1 MHGPVVLV
9 AQLDQVVQ
17 IGAAAVHPVADV
29 VHVGELGMRASREA
43 TTFVTPTDLQPLSI
57 ARVVP

>member
-17 IGAAAVHPVADV
+17 IGGAPVHPVADV
-29 VHVGELGMRASREA
+29 VHVGELGVRAAGEA
-43 TTFVTPTDLQPLSI
+43 TASVTPTDLDPLRFG
-57 ARVVP
+57 RVAP